1 MRVLLTKKGKRIAER
16 HSLDFL
22 KIKKPRR
29 WDKKWRMV
37 IFDVP
42 EKNRAARDIFRFYN
56 KRLGFYELQH
66 SVRVYPYKCAGNSVF
81 G

>member
-42 EKNRAARDIFRFYN
+42 EKKPRRARHIPLLY
-56 KRLGFYELQH
+56 
-66 SVRVYPYKCAGNSVF
+66 
-81 G
+81 